1 LHQGDITDYNTP
13 EEWLVAGA
21 ALGKL
26 EGIVPFGLATGNH
39 DNGLKGSADQR
50 DLQRFNQTFA
60 FDRLRKLPGYGGAM
74 IDGQLDNYYCLSRI
88 GNQPVLILNLEFGP
102 RASVIQWAQ
111 QIIDQHPDHL
121 IIYNTHAYM
130 YADETR
136 MSPERNHHWLPQNY
150 GLGKDLRDPALH
162 GEGMWEHLIRNN
174 KQSFLVVSG
183 HVLLDGVG
191 TLVSVNDHQE
201 AVYQMLANF
210 QSGVQGS
217 ENGGNGYLR
226 ILKFYP
232 KAERIVVETYS
243 PYTRQY
249 KNTPDHAFEFN
260 GVRFDRSKK
269 AN

>member
-1 LHQGDITDYNTP
+1 LFCTKAISRITIRQKN
-13 EEWLVAGA
+13 GA

-26 EGIVPFGLATGNH
+26 KGIVPFGLATGNH
-39 DNGLKGSADQR
+39 DNGFKGSAD
-50 DLQRFNQTFA
+50 
-60 FDRLRKLPGYGGAM
+60 
-74 IDGQLDNYYCLSRI
+74 
-88 GNQPVLILNLEFGP
+88 LILNLEFGP
-102 RASVIQWAQ
+102 SASVIQWAQ